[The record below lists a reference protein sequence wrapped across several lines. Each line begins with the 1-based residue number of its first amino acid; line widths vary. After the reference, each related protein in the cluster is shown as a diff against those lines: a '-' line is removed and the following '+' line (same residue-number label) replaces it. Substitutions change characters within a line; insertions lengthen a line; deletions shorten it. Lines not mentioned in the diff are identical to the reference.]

1 MSPASPNE
9 EDTTSSRFLQ
19 LPPPPVPGAADAPAP
34 PAPSPP
40 SAPLASPTA
49 HAAYPAYPGYPVAP
63 TAPPGSDDREYRP
76 GHNGLAIAAL
86 CCGVAVFVPFA
97 SFAAIVLGIVA
108 LGQVRRVVQ
117 KGRGMAIAG
126 IVLGSLWIAGA
137 LAFIVFAV
145 TSSPDRDATGALAPD
160 QQVGLSDLRPG
171 DCFDG
176 LPAIDD
182 AQLSEV
188 TSAGC
193 AQPHE
198 AQVVA
203 SVTLPEGPWPGRE
216 DAALRAE
223 SMCST
228 SVRSRVRVADLDR
241 VSLVYVYP
249 STPAQWRQSRGAM
262 CVLVDPDGGHLTHS
276 VLNPD

>member
-1 MSPASPNE
+1 MSPSSPNG
-9 EDTTSSRFLQ
+9 EDSNASRSFQ
-19 LPPPPVPGAADAPAP
+19 LPPPPASDGFGVPA
-34 PAPSPP
+34 
-40 SAPLASPTA
+40 
-49 HAAYPAYPGYPVAP
+49 PVAP
-63 TAPPGSDDREYRP
+63 PSYPPPAAPPYDVGYPAAPTPPPGLDDREHRP
-76 GHNGLAIAAL
+76 GTNGLAIAAL
-86 CCGVAVFVPFA
+86 CCGIAGFVPFA
-97 SFAAIVLGIVA
+97 SFVAVALGIVA
-108 LGQVRRVVQ
+108 LSQLRRVVQ
-117 KGRGMAIAG
+117 AGRGMAIAG
-126 IVLGSLWIAGA
+126 IVLGSLWILGI

-145 TSSPDRDATGALAPD
+145 ASTPDRDASTGALNPD
-160 QQVGLSDLRPG
+160 QQVGLSDLVPG

-176 LPAIDD
+176 LPTIDD

-188 TSAGC
+188 TSASC
-193 AQPHE
+193 DQPHE

-228 SVRSRVRVADLDR
+228 SIRSRVQVADIDR

-249 STPAQWRQSRGAM
+249 STPSQWRQSRSAM

-276 VLNPD
+276 VLNPA